1 MSFSA
6 PNQRF
11 CEVNLSFGLSR
22 RNFMSLTEPGRAR
35 QSPLEPAEP
44 VEELPPLQKSYRA
57 CRKATGAQRSPR
69 EADTS
74 HGLLLCYQPV
84 RI

>member
-1 MSFSA
+1 MSFSD

-22 RNFMSLTEPGRAR
+22 RNFMSLVKTGRAR
-35 QSPLEPAEP
+35 QSPLEPDSAA
-44 VEELPPLQKSYRA
+44 EELP
-57 CRKATGAQRSPR
+57 GAQRSPQ

-74 HGLLLCYQPV
+74 HGLLLCYQLV
-84 RI
+84 RA